1 MKESELGDRAK
12 KFADIIEGQRR
23 STQSRWTEELVREG
37 VENPQQ
43 LKMAAEV
50 CQECPKPCKESE
62 ICSTVLAKKANLFD
76 KTDKEQAFWLVE
88 AGIERLKIKD
98 VVRKREEGEIRPNM
112 FVKKCD
118 Q

>member
-1 MKESELGDRAK
+1 MTESELGERAK
-12 KFADIIEGQRR
+12 EFADIIEGQRQ
-23 STQSRWTEELVREG
+23 STQSKWTEELVREG

-43 LKMAAEV
+43 LKTVAEV
-50 CQECPKPCKESE
+50 CQECPKPCEESE
-62 ICSTVLAKKANLFD
+62 ICSTVLAKRAKLFD

-88 AGIERLKIKD
+88 AGMERLEIKD
-98 VVRKREEGEIRPNM
+98 VIRTREEGEIRPNV